1 LSAVA
6 ACRKVAPPAANAYAD
21 SRQCQS
27 CHADVYR
34 KYQSAGMAHSFGA
47 ASVDGIPD
55 GAVTHAASGR
65 RYEVRGLVQ
74 RRAEPAMELTATH
87 VVGSGR
93 HARTYLHRAANGEFT
108 ELPLTWYPQEKRWEL
123 SPGFDQDT
131 PPDFTRRI
139 DGRCLFCH
147 SAFGAQPQAI
157 DCQRCH
163 GPGEAHVKRTG
174 PIVNP
179 AKLPPE
185 RQLDVCMQCH
195 LETTS
200 AELPSTIV
208 RFDREMNSY
217 RPGEPLTEYA
227 VHFDKAIGSDRF
239 EIAGHAYRLR
249 QSACFLKSEGR
260 LTCTTCHD
268 PHSGI
273 AKTATCVGCHA
284 PHEKPDCASCHMPKR
299 RTEDAVHV
307 TMTDHKIQRRPRAG
321 QVSRAAGEPIPY
333 FPLSPRDRDIY
344 QGAALILGGWDR
356 QRGIERLER
365 YADLPAK
372 ARSVL
377 GEGYF
382 AEGQFAKASKT
393 LTSPYNLAQS
403 LEREGRT
410 DEARR
415 LLVGLSSPEAANALG
430 HLSMKAGQSNEAV
443 SHYRRSILARALN
456 PEAYGGLA
464 LALAAAGQI
473 PEALDAARQAVALD
487 ANDPR
492 ARYNLAKLLQE
503 TGAAEPALRAFRQAI
518 RLQPG
523 FVEAHLALGQA
534 LGDAGRL
541 AAAVAEFR
549 EVLKLDPNH
558 AEARKMIAMAESIR

>member
-1 LSAVA
+1 
-6 ACRKVAPPAANAYAD
+6 
-21 SRQCQS
+21 
-27 CHADVYR
+27 
-34 KYQSAGMAHSFGA
+34 MAHSFSA

-74 RRAEPAMELTATH
+74 KRAEPAMELTATH
-87 VVGSGR
+87 VVGSGK

-108 ELPLTWYPQEKRWEL
+108 ELPLTWYSQEKRWEL
-123 SPGFDQDT
+123 SPGFDQAA

-139 DGRCLFCH
+139 DDRCLFCH
-147 SAFGAQPQAI
+147 SGFGGEPQAI

-163 GPGEAHVKRTG
+163 GPGEAHVKRAE

-179 AKLPPE
+179 AKLSSA

-200 AELPSTIV
+200 AELPSMIV
-208 RFDREMNSY
+208 RFDRAMNSY

-227 VHFDKAIGSDRF
+227 VHFDKSIGSDRF
-239 EIAGHAYRLR
+239 EIAGQAYRLR
-249 QSACFLKSEGR
+249 QSACFLKSAGR

-268 PHSGI
+268 PHSG
-273 AKTATCVGCHA
+273 AVKAATCTTCHA
-284 PHEKPDCASCHMPKR
+284 PHENPNCASCHMPKR

-307 TMTDHKIQRRPRAG
+307 TMTDHKIQRRPHAEPIT
-321 QVSRAAGEPIPY
+321 RAAGEPIPY
-333 FPLSPRDRDIY
+333 FPLSSRDQDIY
-344 QGAALILGGWDR
+344 RGAAFILGGWNR
-356 QRGIERLER
+356 QGGIALLER
-365 YADLPAK
+365 HAADLPAE

-377 GEGYF
+377 GEAYF

-410 DEARR
+410 EEARR
-415 LLVGLSSPEAANALG
+415 LLAGLSSPEAANALG
-430 HLSMKAGQSNEAV
+430 GLLMKAGQSAAAIL
-443 SHYRRSILARALN
+443 HYQRSLQARALN
-456 PEAYGGLA
+456 PPAYSGLT
-464 LALAAAGQI
+464 LALAAERRI
-473 PEALDAARQAVALD
+473 PEALEAARKAVALD
-487 ANDPR
+487 ANDPQS
-492 ARYNLAKLLQE
+492 RYNLAKLLQE
-503 TGAAEPALRAFRQAI
+503 TGSTERALESFRQAI
-518 RLQPG
+518 RLRPG

-541 AAAVAEFR
+541 AAAIAEFR
-549 EVLKLDPNH
+549 EVLTLDPHH
-558 AEARKMIAMAESIR
+558 AEARKLIALAESMR